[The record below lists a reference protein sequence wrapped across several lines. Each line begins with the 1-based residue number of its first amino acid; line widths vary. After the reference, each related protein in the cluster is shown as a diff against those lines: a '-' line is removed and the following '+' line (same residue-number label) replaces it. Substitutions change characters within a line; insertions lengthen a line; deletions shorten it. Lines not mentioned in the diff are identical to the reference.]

1 MTPNEMISA
10 LRDAGFQASSWQ
22 TGGGCGTVG
31 VTLSDTRYAYVGP
44 EHGPYAYGVHEGED
58 MGDVWGVW
66 VYDDSADDEEAWTD
80 AKGVLYGDATIPA
93 SDIVSALK
101 ALA

>member
-1 MTPNEMISA
+1 MRGETA

-31 VTLSDTRYAYVGP
+31 VTLSPTRYAYVGP
-44 EHGPYAYGVHEGED
+44 EHGPYAYGIDEGED

-66 VYDDSADDEEAWTD
+66 AYDDSADDEEQWHD
-80 AKGVLYGDATIPA
+80 AKGVAYGDATIPA